1 MWDRKK
7 TFSKLSKNAARC
19 RLCPAMADLPAV
31 LSSKNG
37 SIYTDLIFIAE
48 APGRFGAGR
57 TGIPFH
63 GDRSGDNFELL
74 LDHAG
79 LNRKGI
85 FITNAILCNP
95 LKGGNNR
102 RPTTKE
108 IENCSS
114 FLQDLIDLIAPK
126 VISTIGGVALE
137 AVNHLFRT
145 RYKLANVV
153 ARPLNVYKF
162 ILFPLYHPS
171 PRVVY
176 TRRTLD
182 QQKRDFKKLMKTLAI
197 TKSVTTQTKGV
208 TG

>member
-1 MWDRKK
+1 MRNKRK
-7 TFSKLSKNAARC
+7 TFGKLSKNAARC

-37 SIYTDLIFIAE
+37 SIYTDLIFVAE

-63 GDRSGDNFELL
+63 GDRSGNNFKLL

-79 LNRKGI
+79 LNRKDI
-85 FITNAILCNP
+85 FITNAVLCNP
-95 LKGGNNR
+95 LKSGNNR

-114 FLQDLIDLIAPK
+114 FLQNLIDLITPK
-126 VISTIGGVALE
+126 VISTIGGVGLE
-137 AVNHLFRT
+137 AVNRLFGT
-145 RYKLANVV
+145 NYKLADVV
-153 ARPLNVYKF
+153 ARPFSLDNF

-171 PRVVY
+171 PRVIY
-176 TRRTLD
+176 TRRSLA
-182 QQKRDFKKLMKTLAI
+182 QQKKDFRKLIKTLTI
-197 TKSVTTQTKGV
+197 IKLVTTQVKGM
-208 TG
+208 TD